1 MSDLATLLAGDVV
14 AAARG
19 LLGRRLRSEIGGV
32 VCEVVL
38 TEVEAYGGADDPASH
53 GFGGRTP
60 RNASMFRAGGTLYVY
75 RSYGMH
81 WCLNAVTGGVGEPA
95 AVLLRGG
102 RPVVGEEHMRRRRG
116 RTDHLCDGPG
126 KLAQA
131 LGVTGDHDGT
141 SLLDGE
147 VRLVGDPPPGRRI
160 AAGPRVGISR
170 AAERPWRFRLVEPPV
185 RSKRAGKPETAKRT
199 RRRSSPKD

>member
-1 MSDLATLLAGDVV
+1 MSDLAALLAGDVV

-32 VCEVVL
+32 ACELVL

-53 GFGGRTP
+53 GSGGRTL

-81 WCLNAVTGGVGEPA
+81 WCLNAVTGPVGEPA

-102 RPVVGEEHMRRRRG
+102 RPVLGEEHMRRRRS
-116 RTDHLCDGPG
+116 RLDHLCDGPG

-131 LGVTGDHDGT
+131 LGVTGEQDGS
-141 SLLDGE
+141 SLLEGP
-147 VRLVGDPPPGRRI
+147 VRLVGEPAAGRRI
-160 AAGPRVGISR
+160 AAGPRVGITR
-170 AAERPWRFRLVEPPV
+170 AAERPWRFRLVEPL
-185 RSKRAGKPETAKRT
+185 
-199 RRRSSPKD
+199 

>member
-1 MSDLATLLAGDVV
+1 VSDLSTLLGGDVV

-19 LLGRRLRSEIGGV
+19 LLGQRLRSEIGGV
-32 VCEVVL
+32 VCEVLV

-53 GFGGRTP
+53 GFGGRTA
-60 RNASMFRAGGTLYVY
+60 RNASMFRAAGTLYVY

-81 WCLNAVTGGVGEPA
+81 WCLNAVTGAVGEPA

-102 RPVVGEEHMRRRRG
+102 RPVAGEEHMRRRRG
-116 RTDHLCDGPG
+116 RSDHLCDGPG

-131 LGVTGDHDGT
+131 LGVTGDQDGT
-141 SLLDGE
+141 SLLDGV
-147 VRLVGDPPPGRRI
+147 VRLVGEPKAGRRI

-170 AAERPWRFRLVEPPV
+170 AAERAWRFRLVEPV
-185 RSKRAGKPETAKRT
+185 
-199 RRRSSPKD
+199 

>member
-1 MSDLATLLAGDVV
+1 MSDLASLLAGDVV

-19 LLGRRLRSEIGGV
+19 LLGRRLRSEIGGL

-38 TEVEAYGGADDPASH
+38 TEVEAYGGDDDPASH
-53 GFGGRTP
+53 GFGGRTT
-60 RNASMFRAGGTLYVY
+60 RNASMFRAAGTLYVY

-81 WCLNAVTGGVGEPA
+81 WCLNAVTGAVGEPA

-116 RTDHLCDGPG
+116 RADHLCDGPG

-131 LGVTGDHDGT
+131 LGVTGECDGT
-141 SLLDGE
+141 SLLDGP
-147 VRLVGDPPPGRRI
+147 VHLVGEPSGPAPDRRRAPGGHHR
-160 AAGPRVGISR
+160 GPRSGN
-170 AAERPWRFRLVEPPV
+170 WRFRLVEPL
-185 RSKRAGKPETAKRT
+185 
-199 RRRSSPKD
+199 